1 MISKGQWMVARKKV
15 NDTLDVLLWVFIM
28 MGAYIGIGWV
38 LLNVIGKFLAIL
50 LIISIEGLFMF

>member
-15 NDTLDVLLWVFIM
+15 NDTLDVWLWVFIM